1 MLTGTIVPEI
11 FQKQNVI
18 VGTILIGMSDRSYQ
32 PTLVGLRAFVAIA
45 RKRHFGSAAAELGV
59 SQPSLSQALSMLE
72 EGLGVRLIE
81 RNTRTVLLTPEGETL
96 LGKAASALDAVD
108 EFTSAASGV
117 RDPFAQTLR
126 LGLIPTVAPYVLPMM
141 LSGLSREFPE
151 MSLRVTEDQTGRLLR
166 SLADGSLDVAV
177 MALPAQTHGMAE
189 IPMYREDFVLALP
202 SGHPLA
208 GSHAVDPAVL
218 ADMPLLLLDEGHCL
232 RDQALEVCQL
242 AGVRPDLGH
251 TRAASL
257 ATAVQCVE
265 GGLGVTLIPG
275 TAVTVETASGGLAT
289 ATFAAP
295 VPGRRIGLVY
305 RAISG
310 REDAYL
316 RLAELLTRLV
326 SAVHPV
332 SAEAA

>member
-72 EGLGVRLIE
+72 EGLGVRLVE
-81 RNTRTVLLTPEGETL
+81 RNTRKVLLTPEGEAL
-96 LGKAASALDAVD
+96 LEKATSALDAVD

-126 LGLIPTVAPYVLPMM
+126 LGLIPTVAPYVLPMV

-177 MALPAQTHGMAE
+177 MALPAQTPGMAE
-189 IPMYREDFVLALP
+189 IPMYREDFVLALT
-202 SGHPLA
+202 SGHKLA
-208 GSHAVDPAVL
+208 GSTKV
-218 ADMPLLLLDEGHCL
+218 
-232 RDQALEVCQL
+232 
-242 AGVRPDLGH
+242 
-251 TRAASL
+251 
-257 ATAVQCVE
+257 
-265 GGLGVTLIPG
+265 
-275 TAVTVETASGGLAT
+275 
-289 ATFAAP
+289 
-295 VPGRRIGLVY
+295 
-305 RAISG
+305 
-310 REDAYL
+310 
-316 RLAELLTRLV
+316 
-326 SAVHPV
+326 
-332 SAEAA
+332 